1 MGGVKFSLY
10 QVMKINIIDL
20 AYNPHEDRVFGPETQ
35 MSPSKRCFSG
45 KSKSFRIWNITQSE
59 Q

>member
-45 KSKSFRIWNITQSE
+45 KSKSFRI
-59 Q
+59 